1 MYNIKNYVNI
11 GGVMLK
17 NRIFRLLSV
26 FCSIVILMSCLTFS
40 TAVADEPVGK
50 MAAVYAYVLNN
61 YLYTYSSMHTEN
73 AGDSLSI
80 SEDNIPNGV
89 VYSDIVNFDANENPY
104 LVIFLADSGY
114 TTASCHVWKYDE
126 ETENAERIAILDVN
140 YNQIPQIGRAHV

>member
-1 MYNIKNYVNI
+1 
-11 GGVMLK
+11 MLK

-73 AGDSLSI
+73 AGVLFQFRRTI
-80 SEDNIPNGV
+80 
-89 VYSDIVNFDANENPY
+89 Y
-104 LVIFLADSGY
+104 LTALCTVI
-114 TTASCHVWKYDE
+114 
-126 ETENAERIAILDVN
+126 
-140 YNQIPQIGRAHV
+140 

>member
-1 MYNIKNYVNI
+1 MKFVKGNMPHYCNMLLTKIKLNCHRFTCIMYNIKNYVNI

-61 YLYTYSSMHTEN
+61 YLYTYS
-73 AGDSLSI
+73 
-80 SEDNIPNGV
+80 
-89 VYSDIVNFDANENPY
+89 
-104 LVIFLADSGY
+104 
-114 TTASCHVWKYDE
+114 
-126 ETENAERIAILDVN
+126 
-140 YNQIPQIGRAHV
+140 